1 MGGPASNLEIARN
14 YLQAFE
20 RGETGAAL
28 GSFFAPD
35 VVFEEFPNRLTPLG
49 QKRDL
54 AESLAGAEK
63 GKKIM
68 SRQIYKITHEIA
80 AGDHVALEVEWGGR
94 LAVPFGSIPVG
105 GEMKA
110 FFATFMEFRD
120 GKIVRQRNYDCFEA
134 W

>member
-14 YLQAFE
+14 YLQALE
-20 RGETGAAL
+20 RRETGAAL

-49 QKRDL
+49 KKRDL
-54 AESLAGAEK
+54 AESLAGAEN
-63 GKKIM
+63 GKKTM

-80 AGDHVALEVEWGGR
+80 AGDQVTLEVEWLGK
-94 LAVPFGSIPVG
+94 LAIPFGSIPFG
-105 GEMKA
+105 GQMKA
-110 FFATFMEFRD
+110 FFAMFMEFRD